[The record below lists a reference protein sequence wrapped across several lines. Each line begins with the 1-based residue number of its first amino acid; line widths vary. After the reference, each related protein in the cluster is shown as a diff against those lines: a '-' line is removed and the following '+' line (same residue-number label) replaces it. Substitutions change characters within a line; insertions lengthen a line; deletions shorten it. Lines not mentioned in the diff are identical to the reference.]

1 VRPIT
6 RILTALVTGLTLVI
20 GAGAAN
26 AEPAGPAPSIAW
38 APCPDNPAGQCGTL
52 RVPLDWHRPNG
63 QRIDLAV
70 ARHPA
75 TDPARRLGVLLVDP
89 GGPGGSAALFALS
102 SLFSPEIRARFD
114 IVGVDSRGTGGSL
127 AIQCADLMTDQP
139 TIYPADETE
148 FTALLRYNQ
157 QVLEQCRQRSEPIFD
172 HADSAAVAQD
182 MDAARRALGEQKISY
197 FGISYG
203 TVFGEEYAE
212 KFGDHL
218 RAMVLDSVVDHS
230 VDTEHFMGDRAA
242 AVDDSFVEFA
252 HWCDRTV
259 SCALHG
265 QDVFKAWEAALV
277 RADSEPLGRQ
287 YLIDSVNGLLIDP
300 DWAGIAAL
308 IATAI
313 TPKPAVAANPAAAT
327 YFTPNYESVRLATV
341 CQDFSL
347 RIRNF
352 QQYSQLRAEELR
364 RSPLMGGSLIGHGE
378 ATACIGVPGPPT
390 DPPHPLDIHAAPKIL
405 VLNARHDPT
414 TPYAWAVDV
423 HRQAPRDT
431 ALLTYEG
438 WGHVAY
444 PRSAC
449 TRGGVDDYL
458 LNLAVPTEGSSCPAV
473 EP

>member
-1 VRPIT
+1 MRSIT
-6 RILTALVTGLTLVI
+6 RTLTALMTGMTLVT

-26 AEPAGPAPSIAW
+26 AEPAAPAASLAW
-38 APCPDNPAGQCGTL
+38 APCPDNPEGQCGTL
-52 RVPLDWHRPNG
+52 RVPLDWSRPKG

-70 ARHPA
+70 ARHLA

-89 GGPGGSAALFALS
+89 GGPGGSAAEFALS
-102 SLFSPEIRARFD
+102 GLFSPEIRARFD
-114 IVGVDSRGTGGSL
+114 IVGIDSRGTGNSL

-139 TIYPADETE
+139 TIYPADESE
-148 FTALLRYNQ
+148 FTALLRYNRK
-157 QVLEQCRQRSEPIFD
+157 VLQECRKRSGPIFD

-203 TVFGEEYAE
+203 TVFGQEYAG

-230 VDTEHFMGDRAA
+230 VNTKSFMGDRAA

-252 HWCDRTV
+252 RWCDRTI

-265 QDVFKAWEAALV
+265 QDVFEAWQTALV
-277 RADSEPLGRQ
+277 RADGEPFGRQ
-287 YLIDSVNGLLIDP
+287 DLIDSVYGSLTGP
-300 DWAGIAAL
+300 DFAGVADL
-308 IATAI
+308 IAT
-313 TPKPAVAANPAAAT
+313 PKPTAT
-327 YFTPNYESVRLATV
+327 ASFVPNYYSVRLATV

-347 RIRNF
+347 RIKNF

-364 RSPLMGGSLIGHGE
+364 RSPLMRGSLIGHGE
-378 ATACIGVPGPPT
+378 ATACIGVPGPPA
-390 DPPHPLDIHAAPKIL
+390 DPPHPLDLRTAPKIL

-423 HRQAPRDT
+423 HRQAPHNT

-449 TRGGVDDYL
+449 TRAGVDDYL
-458 LNLAVPTEGSSCPAV
+458 LTLTVPAEGSSCPAV